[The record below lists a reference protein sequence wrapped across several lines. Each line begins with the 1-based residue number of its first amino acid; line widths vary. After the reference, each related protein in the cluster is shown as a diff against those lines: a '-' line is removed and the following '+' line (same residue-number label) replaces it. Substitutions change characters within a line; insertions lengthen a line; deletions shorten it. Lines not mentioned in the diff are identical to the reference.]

1 MDLFNS
7 LSNKSTSNNSIVNQ
21 IDFGKTEALNVQ
33 GNFSLRESFGCGGSI
48 KSNEG
53 DPEILLHI
61 IFKQKISIVGIC
73 IESNDNSLAPK
84 QIQMFSG
91 KSNIDFSDIG
101 SVNPTEIL
109 DFIDGKTIPLKKAKY
124 KNIDG
129 LSVFL
134 SNEDAKYLKINNI
147 ILLGEEGE
155 TTDMSQMKN
164 TNP

>member
-1 MDLFNS
+1 MDLFGFG
-7 LSNKSTSNNSIVNQ
+7 NKNTMNNSITNQ

-61 IFKQKISIVGIC
+61 IFKQKVSIVGIC
-73 IESNDNSLAPK
+73 IESNENSFAPK
-84 QIQMFSG
+84 QIQMFAG
-91 KSNIDFSDIG
+91 KNNIDFSDIG

-109 DFIDGKTIPLKKAKY
+109 DFTSGKTISLKKAKY
-124 KNIDG
+124 KNIDS
-129 LSVFL
+129 LSIFL
-134 SNEDAKYLKINNI
+134 SNEDAKYLNI
-147 ILLGEEGE
+147 SNIYLLGEDGE